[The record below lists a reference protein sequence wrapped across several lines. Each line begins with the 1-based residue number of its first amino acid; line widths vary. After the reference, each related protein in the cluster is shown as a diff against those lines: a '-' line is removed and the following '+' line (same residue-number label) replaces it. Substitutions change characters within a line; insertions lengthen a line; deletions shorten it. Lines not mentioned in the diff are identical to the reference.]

1 MNDSSDVFHMVH
13 MFATRWSYFG
23 GLSPGA
29 QPMDYLRCLQYA
41 YESYIRMDSKPPLVV
56 NTMGWNKGK

>member
-1 MNDSSDVFHMVH
+1 MVH